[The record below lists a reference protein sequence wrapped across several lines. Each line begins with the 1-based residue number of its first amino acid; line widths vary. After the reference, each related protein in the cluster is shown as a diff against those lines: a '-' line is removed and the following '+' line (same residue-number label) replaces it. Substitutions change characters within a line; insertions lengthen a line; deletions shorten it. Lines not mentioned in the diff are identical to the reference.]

1 MSLKKIIS
9 LTMLLSMIIMT
20 YTGIILFIA
29 PPGRVANWS
38 NWELFFMSKEEFANL
53 HTTFMFLFVVATI
66 FHVYYNFK
74 PMLSYMKNKAKELV
88 VFTNEMIVAFIITVI
103 FIVGTLVSFP
113 PFSSFLK
120 MGDTLKNSWEKKIGT
135 APYAH
140 AELSSLE
147 EFILK
152 MNLNEIDVQEKLK
165 KQNIKYTMTQSLSQ
179 IAIINKI
186 SADDVYNILTKDIKK
201 PIALTGLGKKSIE
214 EVAITLNMSDKEF
227 IDKLNNI
234 GIKANKDE
242 KFKEVCEK
250 YDLSP
255 KDVLEKLQLK

>member
-1 MSLKKIIS
+1 MSLKKVIS

-120 MGDTLKNSWEKKIGT
+120 MGDTLKNSWEKR
-135 APYAH
+135 
-140 AELSSLE
+140 
-147 EFILK
+147 
-152 MNLNEIDVQEKLK
+152 
-165 KQNIKYTMTQSLSQ
+165 
-179 IAIINKI
+179 
-186 SADDVYNILTKDIKK
+186 
-201 PIALTGLGKKSIE
+201 
-214 EVAITLNMSDKEF
+214 
-227 IDKLNNI
+227 
-234 GIKANKDE
+234 
-242 KFKEVCEK
+242 
-250 YDLSP
+250 
-255 KDVLEKLQLK
+255 